1 MPSARRCWAII
12 DGMSGVRRSIRVVV
26 GVPVVAAALA
36 ATVVAAPQAAATPRY
51 RVVTDAAVAS
61 VIGDTQPAEQSP
73 PGSNV
78 PGCRPHDAAVPVV
91 LLHGTAQTQMSAW
104 QYLAPT
110 LANQGFCVYSLTYGQ
125 TSWSGNI
132 GALGQREKS
141 ARQVAVFVD
150 GVLAKTGAHQV
161 DLIGFSQGNA
171 VAQLFTQLPGRAG
184 QTRQL
189 ISLGPSN
196 KGVSKLGSITD
207 RLPARAPGENDWG
220 PLHSGIDYTMIMTR
234 HDEISAPYTNGFLPK
249 QANVRN
255 LVIQDYCP
263 KDTVGH
269 VGLPYDSWVGGTVVN
284 TLRGSRAP
292 AACTVGFGL

>member
-1 MPSARRCWAII
+1 MSRVRRSARRI
-12 DGMSGVRRSIRVVV
+12 
-26 GVPVVAAALA
+26 VPALAAAGLAAAVAGSPTVAAA
-36 ATVVAAPQAAATPRY
+36 PHYP
-51 RVVTDAAVAS
+51 VVTDAAVAT
-61 VIGDTQPAEQSP
+61 VTGDAQPAGMSP

-78 PGCRPHDAAVPVV
+78 PGCTGGGRATGTPVV

-125 TSWSGNI
+125 TGWSGNI

-141 ARQVAVFVD
+141 ARQVAAFVD
-150 GVLAKTGAHQV
+150 RVLRRTGARQV

-171 VAQLFTQLPGRAG
+171 VAQLFTQLPGRAA

-196 KGVSKLGSITD
+196 KGVSKLGSLTD
-207 RLPARAPGENDWG
+207 RLPARAPGVNDWG
-220 PLHSGIDYTMIMTR
+220 PLHPGIQYTMIMTR
-234 HDEISAPYTNGFLPK
+234 HDEVSTPYTNGFLP
-249 QANVRN
+249 QRLNVRN
-255 LVIQDYCP
+255 LVIQDQCP

-269 VGLPYDSWVGGTVVN
+269 VGLPYDSWVGGTVLN
-284 TLRGSRAP
+284 TLRGTRNAVP
-292 AACTVGFGL
+292 CTVGFGL